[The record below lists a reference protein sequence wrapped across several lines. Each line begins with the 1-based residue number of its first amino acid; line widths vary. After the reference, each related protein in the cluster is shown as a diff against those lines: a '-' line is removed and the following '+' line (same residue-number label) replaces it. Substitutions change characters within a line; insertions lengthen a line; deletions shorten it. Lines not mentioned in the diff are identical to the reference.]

1 MSSLLIVDDDASIRE
16 VLIDLFCQDYSCFQ
30 TETAEAALELLDKE
44 HIDVVLTDIS
54 MPGMSGLELL
64 GHTRQRWPGTE
75 VIMMSGIRDDEYAGG
90 LVRMGA
96 FDYKAKPFD
105 LTDITQSVAHAVAKS
120 QQRPQAPAAQGNS
133 TMVPDAPG
141 EKATEVFSSIHLDK
155 AFPLHELLEMSQR
168 NRMTG
173 YMTLIWDHTTIEKA
187 RSMEMFMGAGGDFA
201 QALDSRTASIYLRD
215 GLMIDAVVG
224 ESEKSIYWT
233 DAEEALT
240 MLVRLAT
247 WVSVGVRASGY
258 IVSSTKRLPRLSV
271 SNNAGKFLNIVAKEE
286 EDRDADEGGFDLE
299 TVPSAPIEEASRFE
313 KTNDIYSEAMFANNH
328 DFDETLMPYLV

>member
-16 VLIDLFCQDYSCFQ
+16 VLIDLFCEEYACFQ
-30 TETAEAALELLDKE
+30 TETAEAALELLEKE

-90 LVRMGA
+90 LLRMGA
-96 FDYKAKPFD
+96 FDYMAKPFD
-105 LTDITQSVAHAVAKS
+105 LTYITQSVANAAAKS
-120 QQRPQAPAAQGNS
+120 QQRPEPQPAQGNS
-133 TMVPDAPG
+133 ETVPDSLS
-141 EKATEVFSSIHLDK
+141 ENATEVFTSIHLDK
-155 AFPLHELLEMSQR
+155 AFPLHELLELTQR

-173 YMTLIWDHTTIEKA
+173 YMKLSWDHTTIEKA

-201 QALDSRTASIYLRD
+201 QALESRSASIYLRD

-233 DAEEALT
+233 DAEQALT

-247 WVSVGVRASGY
+247 WVSVGVCASGY
-258 IVSSTKRLPRLSV
+258 IVPSTKRLPRLSV
-271 SNNAGKFLNIVAKEE
+271 SNNAGKFLSIVSREE
-286 EDRDADEGGFDLE
+286 EDRDADEGDFDFE
-299 TVPSAPIEEASRFE
+299 STSPASSEEPGRFE
-313 KTNDIYSEAMFANNH
+313 KPKEIYSEAMFASNH
-328 DFDETLMPYLV
+328 DFDESLMPYLV